1 MHLPYEVW
9 MRVLESITHE
19 HTLARPAYVNCFV
32 SAIIEHRA
40 TEQDLVGLLPEFE
53 RRAWRATRP
62 YYAISSS
69 IRKAA
74 KQVFLS
80 GVLLQTCSAPLAEV
94 PKKRKGK
101 RTPRSMKRV
110 GGSEGPFWVPG
121 VLERMEA
128 RVSVSENREGGGL
141 EPTYLPLEVF
151 DMLFFKQCLEDV
163 GKRGYMS
170 WRATHSRNMDGIL
183 ETHVLRV
190 SEDDSLLR
198 TVRRVDLLAAAPY
211 EDLMEEARECAET
224 LKREIERTWKQFGIE
239 DGEVRIMH

>member
-1 MHLPYEVW
+1 
-9 MRVLESITHE
+9 MRILESITHE

-32 SAIIEHRA
+32 KAVIEQRA

-53 RRAWRATRP
+53 RRAWLATRP
-62 YYAISSS
+62 YYAINST

-80 GVLLQTCSAPLAEV
+80 GVLLQTCKAPLAEV

-110 GGSEGPFWVPG
+110 GMGEEPFWVPE

-128 RVSVSENREGGGL
+128 RVGGSENGEGGGL

-151 DMLFFKQCLEDV
+151 EMLFFKQCLEDA

-170 WRATHSRNMDGIL
+170 WLATHSRAMSHIL
-183 ETHVLRV
+183 EAHIFRV
-190 SEDDSLLR
+190 SEDNSLLR
-198 TVRRVDLLAAAPY
+198 TVRRVELLAAAPY
-211 EDLMEEARECAET
+211 EELMEEAREDAEE
-224 LKREIERTWKQFGIE
+224 LKLEIERTWKQLGIG
-239 DGEVRIMH
+239 DGEVRVMH